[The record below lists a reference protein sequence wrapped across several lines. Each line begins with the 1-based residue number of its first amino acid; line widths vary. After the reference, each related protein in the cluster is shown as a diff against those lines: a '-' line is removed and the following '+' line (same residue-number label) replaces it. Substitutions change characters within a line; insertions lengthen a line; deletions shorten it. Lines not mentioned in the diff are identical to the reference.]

1 MNIATIKFKTPVR
14 KEYSSTSKMTDLG
27 EHWATLTLYINDQDS
42 RLGSLELDIPS
53 CDEYADI
60 GLWFDEDRTTLIDY
74 DGVFSLPPQGI
85 ELLRREGF
93 IVSED
98 FE

>member
-1 MNIATIKFKTPVR
+1 MNIATITFKTPVR
-14 KEYSSTSKMTDLG
+14 KEYSCTPDMIDLG
-27 EHWATLTLYINDQDS
+27 DHQATLTLYINDQDS
-42 RLGSLELDIPS
+42 RRGSLELDIPG
-53 CDEYADI
+53 CNEYADI
-60 GLWFDEDRTTLIDY
+60 GLWFDEDRKTLVDY

-85 ELLRREGF
+85 QLLRDNGF

>member
-1 MNIATIKFKTPVR
+1 MLFR
-14 KEYSSTSKMTDLG
+14 S
-27 EHWATLTLYINDQDS
+27 LTLYVHDS
-42 RLGSLELDIPS
+42 DATRGSLELDIPG
-53 CDEYADI
+53 CNEYADI
-60 GLWFDEDRTTLIDY
+60 GLWFDDDKKTLVDY

-85 ELLRREGF
+85 QLLRDNGF

>member
-14 KEYSSTSKMTDLG
+14 REYSMTPHMEDLG
-27 EHWATLTLYINDQDS
+27 EHMATLTLYVNDQDS

-53 CDEYADI
+53 INEYVDI
-60 GLWFDEDRTTLIDY
+60 GLWFDEDRTTLVDY

-85 ELLRREGF
+85 QLLRDNGF